1 LYFLGASSYLTTSR
15 TNVTLLG
22 MGVADAQCTS
32 NDQILL
38 GNTAITQIRAQI
50 TGITAYSDARMKFNV
65 KDDVKGLDFIM
76 KLKPVTYNEDPTVLH
91 KIWGT
96 PDSLLKNID
105 HSQIKQQRFI
115 GFLAQDVEQAAKESG
130 FDFPGIDVP
139 KNDKEVYSLRYVDF
153 LMPMVKAIQEQ
164 QTTIENLQTIN
175 DNQQSTIDNQQK
187 EIESLKSELQE
198 LRKLIIEKQKTNK

>member
-1 LYFLGASSYLTTSR
+1 MALPA
-15 TNVTLLG
+15 
-22 MGVADAQCTS
+22 
-32 NDQILL
+32 
-38 GNTAITQIRAQI
+38 
-50 TGITAYSDARMKFNV
+50 KFF
-65 KDDVKGLDFIM
+65 D
-76 KLKPVTYNEDPTVLH
+76 

-187 EIESLKSELQE
+187 EIESLKSELQ
-198 LRKLIIEKQKTNK
+198 KLNSINERLKKLENKN

>member
-1 LYFLGASSYLTTSR
+1 
-15 TNVTLLG
+15 

-115 GFLAQDVEQAAKESG
+115 GFLAQDVEQAAQKHQEYNNPSEVAVANEPFKSQKVGRNDPCPCGSG
-130 FDFPGIDVP
+130 
-139 KNDKEVYSLRYVDF
+139 KKY
-153 LMPMVKAIQEQ
+153 
-164 QTTIENLQTIN
+164 
-175 DNQQSTIDNQQK
+175 
-187 EIESLKSELQE
+187 
-198 LRKLIIEKQKTNK
+198 KQCHGRTN